1 MDAPPSPFVNR
12 KTKRVSLLWHI
23 SRFLSVTW
31 VTVRAGI
38 DRCRLRRGCAGLR
51 PVGEKRQ
58 LSDSA
63 SPWRSVGAT
72 GLKFGFK
79 LSWWFMAEHRTTSA
93 LGVVGGID
101 ECAALAF
108 GRRCHDVPRLR
119 L

>member
-1 MDAPPSPFVNR
+1 M
-12 KTKRVSLLWHI
+12 
-23 SRFLSVTW
+23 TW

-38 DRCRLRRGCAGLR
+38 DRCRLRRGCPGLR

-79 LSWWFMAEHRTTSA
+79 LSWWFVAEHRTTSA
-93 LGVVGGID
+93 IGVAVSMN
-101 ECAALAF
+101 APFWRLA
-108 GRRCHDVPRLR
+108 DVVTTFRACGFSPPGPS
-119 L
+119 